1 MYERLTKCPLCK
13 SGQFINHMV
22 VKDLAITKESFIIC
36 KCNDCQLWFT
46 NPRPD
51 LKNIH
56 KYYDSD
62 EYISHN
68 SKSKGI
74 INFLYKLVRTYTIK
88 QKVNWINEKFNKK
101 GKLLDFGCGTGHFL
115 KAMKKNGWDTVGYEP
130 NSKAANIAISDKQV
144 KLVTSV
150 QELKDHKKF
159 DAITLFH
166 VLEHVHDLNR
176 TIKILLDKL
185 KKRGILF
192 IAVPNRNAK
201 DAIHFKEHWA
211 AFDMP
216 RHLYH
221 FNHESMSFLADKHNC
236 RIINIKPM
244 PFDSFYVSILS
255 NKFLGNNSILNS
267 MLIGLK
273 SNQAAKINDM
283 NYSSLL
289 FILKK
294 K

>member
-1 MYERLTKCPLCK
+1 
-13 SGQFINHMV
+13 MV
-22 VKDLAITKESFIIC
+22 VKDQANTKESFIIC
-36 KCNDCQLWFT
+36 KCKNCQLWFT

-56 KYYDSD
+56 KYYES
-62 EYISHN
+62 ENYISHN
-68 SKSKGI
+68 NKTKGI
-74 INFLYKLVRTYTIK
+74 INILYKLVRVYTLK
-88 QKVNWINEKFNKK
+88 QKVNWINDKFPKK

-115 KAMKKNGWDTVGYEP
+115 NAIKKSGWETIGYEP
-130 NSKAANIAISDKQV
+130 NSKAANIAKADNQV
-144 KLVTSV
+144 KLLVSIE
-150 QELKDHKKF
+150 ELKGHKKF

-166 VLEHVHDLNR
+166 VLEHIHELNK
-176 TIKILLDKL
+176 TLKILLDRL

-192 IAVPNRNAK
+192 IAVPNRDAK

-211 AFDMP
+211 AFDVP

-221 FNHESMSFLADKHNC
+221 FNQESMSFLAEKHKC
-236 RIINIKPM
+236 RIIDIQPM
-244 PFDSFYVSILS
+244 PFDSYYVSLLS
-255 NKFLGNNSILNS
+255 NKFLGNHSMINSVL
-267 MLIGLK
+267 MGFK
-273 SNQAAKINDM
+273 SNQAAKSNNL